1 MKSGSVGHHGGL
13 SVGNRPSAP
22 TSQLTQQ
29 GILSPCPVFLLI
41 LTACIGCVQLP
52 VCKRLALF
60 LSSGSQVD
68 FDPLCLCAAPR
79 MQEAVEPELSAVR
92 RLIQEEESPRRPESD
107 TRLSDT
113 VSPGWWEVIHWEVTG
128 ALG

>member
-22 TSQLTQQ
+22 MSQTEP
-29 GILSPCPVFLLI
+29 SRAFCHPVLCFCSVEI
-41 LTACIGCVQLP
+41 
-52 VCKRLALF
+52 
-60 LSSGSQVD
+60 SY
-68 FDPLCLCAAPR
+68 FDPLCLFCAAPR

-107 TRLSDT
+107 ARLSDT
-113 VSPGWWEVIHWEVTG
+113 VSLGLWEVIH
-128 ALG
+128 